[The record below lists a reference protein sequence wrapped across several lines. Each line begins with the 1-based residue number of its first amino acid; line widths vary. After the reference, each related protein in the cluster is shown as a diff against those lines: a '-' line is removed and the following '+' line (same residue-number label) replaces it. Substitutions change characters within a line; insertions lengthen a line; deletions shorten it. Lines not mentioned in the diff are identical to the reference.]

1 MSDQPSQNLDSKT
14 FYNGSVSLYGRFDRF
29 CHFCYCWFLLRI
41 SNMLL
46 PILVITFLPSILI
59 LIMTQ
64 ESPILYKDGEELGM
78 LYENKYRIYIPY
90 EEIPEGWVQALVAVE
105 DQAFMTHHG
114 INPYNIVGSMVANI
128 KAGRIVR
135 GGSTLTQQTAKNLYN
150 RGKRVE
156 ENQVKIVEYLQK
168 KERLKEE
175 NRKQVENINMAA
187 KIEAKLWEM
196 LNALRLITITA
207 KDILEYYA
215 NQIPI

>member
-1 MSDQPSQNLDSKT
+1 
-14 FYNGSVSLYGRFDRF
+14 
-29 CHFCYCWFLLRI
+29 
-41 SNMLL
+41 
-46 PILVITFLPSILI
+46 
-59 LIMTQ
+59 
-64 ESPILYKDGEELGM
+64 
-78 LYENKYRIYIPY
+78 
-90 EEIPEGWVQALVAVE
+90 
-105 DQAFMTHHG
+105 
-114 INPYNIVGSMVANI
+114 MVANI

-196 LNALRLITITA
+196 LNALRLDHHHSK

-215 NQIPI
+215 NQIPIEDKEQGLRLLLNILIKRSKISHCMNVFF